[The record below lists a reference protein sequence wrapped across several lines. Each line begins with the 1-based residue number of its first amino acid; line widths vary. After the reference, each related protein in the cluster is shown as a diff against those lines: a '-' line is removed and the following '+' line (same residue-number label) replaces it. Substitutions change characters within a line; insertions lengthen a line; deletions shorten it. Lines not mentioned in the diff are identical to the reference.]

1 MRVSKGMVGDK
12 KGREMDRGQ
21 QRQGKGCVG
30 KKRREGIVESRAH
43 SSFNHQF

>member
-1 MRVSKGMVGDK
+1 MRVREVMVGDK

-30 KKRREGIVESRAH
+30 KKRRKG
-43 SSFNHQF
+43 